1 MNYHLLNFLDVIIMH
16 YLQHRITIILI
27 KVNFSPINK
36 QNIEIKLFIIGSSS
50 TLCLEEQLST
60 CLMNNEF
67 IIDTVEPTNLI
78 DNSSSGAIENLII
91 PNNLIEEI
99 QQEEEEFDRLIVS
112 LDVNPYQKKRYG
124 SDQQRIRQDT
134 TDQKETKTTNG
145 YLSRIQG
152 IKAPDEKYKQVLP
165 RISVKLNMRYD

>member
-1 MNYHLLNFLDVIIMH
+1 
-16 YLQHRITIILI
+16 
-27 KVNFSPINK
+27 
-36 QNIEIKLFIIGSSS
+36 
-50 TLCLEEQLST
+50 
-60 CLMNNEF
+60 MNNEF